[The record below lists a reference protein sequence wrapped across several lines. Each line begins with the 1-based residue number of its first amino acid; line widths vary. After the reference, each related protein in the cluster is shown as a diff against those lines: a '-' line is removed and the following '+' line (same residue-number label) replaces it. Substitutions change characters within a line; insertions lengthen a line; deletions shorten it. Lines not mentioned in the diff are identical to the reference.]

1 MSRRYG
7 AIDIGSNAVRLMVK
21 AIREEAG
28 EVRSDKVAYT
38 RIPIRLGEDVFE
50 TGRISPAKQEALTLA
65 IEAFHLLL
73 RSMGVKDFRACA
85 TSAMREAA
93 NGPEVVEAIR
103 KRTGITIDIIRG
115 REEADLI
122 FSNFSIATLDRDR
135 DYVYVDVGGGST
147 EITLIRQGE
156 RVEAKSFRIGSVR
169 LLKDKVKLEVRE
181 GLEAWCRELMSKHD
195 VADPIVIGSGGN
207 INRLYKLSG
216 GAGTDPITRQA
227 LESTYRKLK
236 KASHAERLDRYG
248 LKPDRA
254 DVIVPACRI
263 YLDAMDLFE
272 AETIIV
278 PKVGLGD
285 GMVLDLHRSRTAG

>member
-1 MSRRYG
+1 M
-7 AIDIGSNAVRLMVK
+7 A
-21 AIREEAG
+21 
-28 EVRSDKVAYT
+28 
-38 RIPIRLGEDVFE
+38 
-50 TGRISPAKQEALTLA
+50 
-65 IEAFHLLL
+65 
-73 RSMGVKDFRACA
+73 
-85 TSAMREAA
+85 
-93 NGPEVVEAIR
+93 
-103 KRTGITIDIIRG
+103 
-115 REEADLI
+115 
-122 FSNFSIATLDRDR
+122 
-135 DYVYVDVGGGST
+135 
-147 EITLIRQGE
+147 
-156 RVEAKSFRIGSVR
+156 
-169 LLKDKVKLEVRE
+169 
-181 GLEAWCRELMSKHD
+181 KHD

-216 GAGTDPITRQA
+216 GVGTDPITRQA

-285 GMVLDLHRSRTAG
+285 GMVLELHRSRTAG

>member
-73 RSMGVKDFRACA
+73 RSMGVQDFRACA

-103 KRTGITIDIIRG
+103 KRTRVTIDIIRG

-169 LLKDKVKLEVRE
+169 LLKDQVKPEVRE
-181 GLEAWCRELMSKHD
+181 GLEAWCRELVAKHY

-207 INRLYKLSG
+207 INRLFKLSG
-216 GAGTDPITRQA
+216 GVGKDPITREA
-227 LESTYRKLK
+227 LEVTFRKLEM
-236 KASHAERLDRYG
+236 ASHAERLDRFG

-263 YLDAMDLFE
+263 YLDAMNLFG
-272 AETIIV
+272 AKTIIV

-285 GMVLDLHRSRTAG
+285 GMVLELHRVRTNR

>member
-1 MSRRYG
+1 MSQRYG

-28 EVRSDKVAYT
+28 EIRSDKVAYT

-73 RSMGVKDFRACA
+73 QSMGVEEFRACA
-85 TSAMREAA
+85 TSAMREAT

-103 KRTGITIDIIRG
+103 DRTGVSIEIIRG

-122 FSNFSIATLDRDR
+122 FSNFSIASLDRDR

-147 EITLIRQGE
+147 EITLIRSGK

-169 LLKDKVKLEVRE
+169 LLKGKVKPEIQEEMRT
-181 GLEAWCRELMSKHD
+181 WCQELMVKHE
-195 VADPIVIGSGGN
+195 VSNAMVIGTGGN
-207 INRLYKLSG
+207 INRLHKLSG
-216 GAGTDPITRQA
+216 GYGPDPISKQA
-227 LESTYRKLK
+227 LEATLRKLEQ
-236 KASHAERLDRYG
+236 ASHAERLDRYG

-263 YLDAMDLFE
+263 YLDAMDLFA
-272 AETIIV
+272 AEQMVV

-285 GMVLDLHRSRTAG
+285 GMVLDLHRRRNA